1 LTVKS
6 FIPVLAGLLALTGC
20 ATVAERGNDVE
31 AVGLNLIA
39 ELHRTLPGDYAT
51 VLSRQQRLDA
61 IEPLLLN
68 VRAEPSFDPGEL
80 ILVLA
85 QRQGDG
91 PLRSFLLTVSISE
104 TPDRLDGAFAPLDER
119 GQPRRDCAMEFSV
132 RTDGFSGQTDPQ
144 SCRFGEGERATGLI
158 KEIAFDGDQLVIG
171 DRLVRLA
178 DGMPA
183 ADDQIHSFFRVR
195 YFSGWAGRLEG
206 DRWRLAK
213 AFELHSGDGYIEPVD
228 AAGMSLGL
236 GVELARHEP
245 GSERGQILRLS
256 LIDLDSGEIL
266 AQSWADPDAESLG
279 IALPDVQVGLEPGQY

>member
-1 LTVKS
+1 MKAS
-6 FIPVLAGLLALTGC
+6 IPFLAGLLALAGC
-20 ATVAERGNDVE
+20 ATIAERSDE
-31 AVGLNLIA
+31 KDTASLHLIA

-51 VLSRQQRLDA
+51 ALSRQQRLNS

-80 ILVLA
+80 VLVLA

-91 PLRSFLLTVSISE
+91 PLRSFVLTVSVSD

-119 GQPRRDCAMEFSV
+119 GQPRRDCAMEFRV
-132 RTDGFSGQTDPQ
+132 RADGFSGQTDPQ
-144 SCRFGEGERATGLI
+144 SCRFGDGEQATGLI

-183 ADDQIHSFFRVR
+183 AADQIHSFFRVR

-245 GSERGQILRLS
+245 GSERRQILRLS

-266 AQSWADPDAESLG
+266 AQSWADPEAESLG
-279 IALPDVQVGLEPGQY
+279 IALPDVQIGLEPGQY